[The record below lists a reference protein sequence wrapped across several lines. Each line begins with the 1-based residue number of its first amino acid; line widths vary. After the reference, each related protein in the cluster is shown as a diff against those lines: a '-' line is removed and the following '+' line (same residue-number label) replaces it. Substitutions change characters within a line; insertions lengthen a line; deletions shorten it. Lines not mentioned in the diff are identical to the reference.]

1 MRPRSAGTTVSRSCC
16 PRARPEYQEQFIGKT
31 SADEPFA
38 LTPAQEKRLVDLG
51 VAEYVG
57 PVDTMDIPANAEEI
71 PEYDIDM
78 KVDKLREIA
87 KQMGLTFPVG
97 TTKAEMVEAM
107 DKFQAENAE
116 NGVDA
121 DDIEDDGEEPPA
133 YDPTEAVER

>member
-1 MRPRSAGTTVSRSCC
+1 MIKIVKGVYGHMTESGIVRP
-16 PRARPEYQEQFIGKT
+16 KT

-57 PVDTMDIPANAEEI
+57 PVDMADIPTDVEEA
-71 PEYDIDM
+71 PEYDTSM

-133 YDPTEAVER
+133 YDPAEAVEE

>member
-1 MRPRSAGTTVSRSCC
+1 MIKIVKGVYGHMAESGIVRP
-16 PRARPEYQEQFIGKT
+16 KT
-31 SADEPFA
+31 SADEPFT
-38 LTPAQEKRLVDLG
+38 LNPVQEKRLVDLG

-57 PVDTMDIPANAEEI
+57 PVDTMDTPANAEEI

>member
-1 MRPRSAGTTVSRSCC
+1 MA
-16 PRARPEYQEQFIGKT
+16 
-31 SADEPFA
+31 
-38 LTPAQEKRLVDLG
+38 
-51 VAEYVG
+51 
-57 PVDTMDIPANAEEI
+57 DIPTDVEEA
-71 PEYDIDM
+71 PEYDTSM

-107 DKFQAENAE
+107 DKFQAET
-116 NGVDA
+116 VDA

>member
-1 MRPRSAGTTVSRSCC
+1 MIKIIKGVYGHMTESGIVRP
-16 PRARPEYQEQFIGKT
+16 KT
-31 SADEPFA
+31 SADEPFT
-38 LTPAQEKRLVDLG
+38 LTPAQEERLVGLG

-57 PVDTMDIPANAEEI
+57 PADMADIPTDVEEA
-71 PEYDIDM
+71 PEYDTSM

-107 DKFQAENAE
+107 DKFQAET
-116 NGVDA
+116 VDA

-133 YDPTEAVER
+133 YDPAEAVEE